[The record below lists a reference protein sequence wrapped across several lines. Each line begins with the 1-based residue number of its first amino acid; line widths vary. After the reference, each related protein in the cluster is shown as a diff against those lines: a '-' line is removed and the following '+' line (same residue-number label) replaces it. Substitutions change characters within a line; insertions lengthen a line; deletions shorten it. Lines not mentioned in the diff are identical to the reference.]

1 MIHSITGDGVTYLDD
16 LVLVLWEIESFGS
29 TFKRLS
35 PILHHPTRFIRQ
47 LFATLFKSD
56 NFSLQSGHFLRSSQ
70 SSYSL

>member
-1 MIHSITGDGVTYLDD
+1 MIHITIGLAGNYLDD

-35 PILHHPTRFIRQ
+35 PILHHPPRFIRQ

-56 NFSLQSGHFLRSSQ
+56 NFSFQSSHFLRSSQ
-70 SSYSL
+70 SNYSL